1 MSNKY
6 LDLLS
11 YFGIGSAHPGGFG
24 LTQFILGKE
33 KIQAAQ
39 SVLDI
44 GCGTGKTSAFLA
56 TTYGCKVTAVD
67 NHPVMIEKAR
77 ERFKPLEADIHL
89 IEGDITC
96 LPLESDSFDII
107 ISESVLVFT
116 DIALA
121 LSEAARLL
129 KKDGKLL
136 LIEMTGASNA
146 SEEVKHKV
154 LELYGIQQLID
165 EEEWKE
171 ILKKAGF
178 SHIEI
183 LENPADM
190 NPVEIEDMNPSSY
203 IDMTLY
209 DVWDEHNQFLTDFGN
224 MIGYRIFKC
233 QL

>member
-56 TTYGCKVTAVD
+56 TKYGCKVTAVD
-67 NHPVMIEKAR
+67 NHPIMIEKAK
-77 ERFKPLEADIHL
+77 ERFEPLEVDVQL

-96 LPLESDSFDII
+96 LPLESNSFDMI

-116 DIALA
+116 DILLA
-121 LSEAARLL
+121 LKEVARLL

-136 LIEMTGASNA
+136 LIEMTGSSN
-146 SEEVKHKV
+146 VTDQIKHKV
-154 LELYGIQQLID
+154 MELYGIQQLID
-165 EEEWKE
+165 EEEWKV

-178 SHIEI
+178 SQIEI
-183 LENPADM
+183 VENPADM
-190 NPVEIEDMNPSSY
+190 NEVEIEDMNPSSY
-203 IDMTLY
+203 IDMSLY
-209 DVWDEHNQFLTDFGN
+209 DVWDEHNQFLAEFGN
-224 MIGYRIFKC
+224 MVGYRIFKC
-233 QL
+233 QF

>member
-33 KIQAAQ
+33 KIEATQ

-56 TTYGCKVTAVD
+56 TKYGCNVTAVD
-67 NHPVMIEKAR
+67 NHPIMIEKAR
-77 ERFKPLEADIHL
+77 ERFDALEVDVRL

-107 ISESVLVFT
+107 VSESVLVFT
-116 DIALA
+116 DISLA
-121 LSEAARLL
+121 LKEVARLL

-136 LIEMTGASNA
+136 LIEMTGSTNV

-154 LELYGIQQLID
+154 MELYGIRQLFD

-171 ILKKAGF
+171 MLKTAGF

-190 NPVEIEDMNPSSY
+190 NQVEIEDMNPSIY
-203 IDMTLY
+203 IDMRLY
-209 DVWDEHNQFLTDFGN
+209 DVWDEHNQFLAESGN

>member
-24 LTQFILGKE
+24 LTQFILGRE
-33 KIQAAQ
+33 KIQATQ

-56 TTYGCKVTAVD
+56 TKYGCNVTAVD
-67 NHPVMIEKAR
+67 NHPIMIAKAK
-77 ERFKPLEADIHL
+77 ERFSTLEVDVQL

-96 LPLESDSFDII
+96 LPLESDSYDII
-107 ISESVLVFT
+107 IAESVLVFT
-116 DIALA
+116 DIPIALK
-121 LSEAARLL
+121 EVARLL
-129 KKDGKLL
+129 KKNGKLI
-136 LIEMTGASNA
+136 LIEMTGNTNMT
-146 SEEVKHKV
+146 EQLKQKV
-154 LELYGIQQLID
+154 MDLYGIQQLFH

-171 ILKKAGF
+171 NLKKAGF

-183 LENPADM
+183 MENPADM
-190 NPVEIEDMNPSSY
+190 NQVEIEDMNPSSY

-209 DVWDEHNQFLTDFGN
+209 DVWDEHNQFLADYEN
-224 MIGYRIFKC
+224 MIGYSIFKC
-233 QL
+233 LL